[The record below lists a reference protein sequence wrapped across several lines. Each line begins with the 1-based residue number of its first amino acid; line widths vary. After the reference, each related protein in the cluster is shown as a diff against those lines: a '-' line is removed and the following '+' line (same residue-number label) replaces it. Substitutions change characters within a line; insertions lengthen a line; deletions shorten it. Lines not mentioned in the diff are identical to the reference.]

1 MKKLL
6 IGLGVLFLILFAFF
20 IVFFG
25 FAFFNAS
32 KMMPSVEK
40 FIDNFYR
47 HSNSQDYGYIYNV
60 MTDQKFKSVTSG
72 GSFERLMRTVELK
85 LGGVKERKK
94 SSWKLNYTTGGVLFS
109 VQYNTLR
116 DRAKAVE
123 SFVLKKKNGSWL
135 LLNYNI
141 NSDALF

>member
-60 MTDQKFKSVTSG
+60 MTDQKFKSVTRG

-109 VQYNTLR
+109 VQYNT
-116 DRAKAVE
+116 
-123 SFVLKKKNGSWL
+123 
-135 LLNYNI
+135 
-141 NSDALF
+141 

>member
-1 MKKLL
+1 
-6 IGLGVLFLILFAFF
+6 
-20 IVFFG
+20 
-25 FAFFNAS
+25 
-32 KMMPSVEK
+32 MMPSVEK